1 MAEMTSVDWFGF
13 MASVIVAFSLMQ
25 KDLVK
30 LRCWNLLGALMFAV
44 YGGIIEAMPVLF
56 LNVFISIANVY
67 YLLQMRREKKQRKA
81 S

>member
-30 LRCWNLLGALMFAV
+30 LRYWNLLGASMFAV

-67 YLLQMRREKKQRKA
+67 YLLQMRREKQTTKN
-81 S
+81 